1 MTSRAAAAPADAP
14 PQPAAASAPAAPSA
28 EAGRRG
34 RSLSTSTAPQPQ
46 HVAPAATHL
55 QSPAAAPQERQ
66 RSRSQSDRRGSP
78 TSGQRPNHHH
88 HHHHHHHH
96 QDWLSAWGRLVGA
109 ITGGGRKLGVVS
121 GGSTKRCRDEMESG
135 GAAAATAV
143 SPPPA
148 AAHNSAEAAI
158 ASAHA
163 PSPAAHVP
171 AAAALTAHA
180 PGLEPARRQS
190 CLPVSSYKLRRWFHP
205 NISGIEAELLLME
218 RGFDGSFLAR
228 PSRSNPGD
236 LTLSVRRNGEVT
248 HIKIQNTGDFY
259 DLYGG
264 EKFATLSEL
273 VQYYTENQGQLREKS
288 GELIELRCPLNCSQQ
303 PEAAASCTERW
314 FHGHL
319 SGKEAEKLILEKGK
333 NGSFLVRE
341 SQSKPGDYVLS
352 VRTDDRVT
360 HVMIRCQDDTYDVG
374 GGDRFESLS
383 DLIEHYKRNPMVETS
398 GTVVHLKQPF
408 NATRIN
414 ASGIE
419 SRVRELQKENGQ
431 STGKA
436 GFWEEFESLQQQ
448 ECKHLFSRKEGQKP
462 ENRNKNRYKNILPF
476 DHTRVKLR
484 DVDPSVPGSEYINA
498 NYIRPDDEAGDSG
511 CGRCYIATQGCLPA
525 TTGDFW
531 EMVWQ
536 ENTRVIVMTTK
547 EVERGKNKC
556 VRYWPEEGQSKDFGR
571 VRVRN
576 LSESSTA
583 DYTLREFA
591 VSRLPPQPQPAPLQA
606 PDGGGGGDVTDSGSS
621 GGGSGQRLQQ
631 SQLVAAVGDERK
643 VYHYHFQAWPDH
655 GVPSDPG
662 CVLNFLHDVNARQ
675 ESCGAGA
682 GPVLVHCSAGIGRT
696 GTFIVIDIILDQ
708 IKRQGLDCEID
719 IQRTIQMV
727 RAQRSGMV
735 QTEAQYKFV
744 YLAVQHY
751 IETVRQRAQA
761 EQKSLQLGR
770 EYTNIRYSSDE
781 LPSPSPSLPLPPPP
795 PLPPHPSAPAALA
808 APGSLPLAGL
818 TAAPPQR
825 QGATSL
831 PASPCVGIG
840 VGVGLGSGAAPPV
853 VRPVRT
859 PARAVSDAHL
869 PRPPDDFPRQI
880 YENIAVKDRKLSAA
894 SLGPSSTH
902 HIGPP
907 PPSFAPPPPPPPRK
921 T

>member
-1 MTSRAAAAPADAP
+1 M
-14 PQPAAASAPAAPSA
+14 
-28 EAGRRG
+28 
-34 RSLSTSTAPQPQ
+34 
-46 HVAPAATHL
+46 
-55 QSPAAAPQERQ
+55 
-66 RSRSQSDRRGSP
+66 
-78 TSGQRPNHHH
+78 PN
-88 HHHHHHHH
+88 
-96 QDWLSAWGRLVGA
+96 
-109 ITGGGRKLGVVS
+109 
-121 GGSTKRCRDEMESG
+121 
-135 GAAAATAV
+135 
-143 SPPPA
+143 
-148 AAHNSAEAAI
+148 
-158 ASAHA
+158 
-163 PSPAAHVP
+163 
-171 AAAALTAHA
+171 
-180 PGLEPARRQS
+180 
-190 CLPVSSYKLRRWFHP
+190 RWFHP

-374 GGDRFESLS
+374 GGDRFETLS

-591 VSRLPPQPQPAPLQA
+591 VSL
-606 PDGGGGGDVTDSGSS
+606 
-621 GGGSGQRLQQ
+621 
-631 SQLVAAVGDERK
+631 GDERK

-675 ESCGAGA
+675 ESCGPSA

-696 GTFIVIDIILDQ
+696 GTFIVIDIVLDQ
-708 IKRQGLDCEID
+708 IKRRGLDCEID

-781 LPSPSPSLPLPPPP
+781 LPSPSPVLPLPPPRR
-795 PLPPHPSAPAALA
+795 S
-808 APGSLPLAGL
+808 
-818 TAAPPQR
+818 
-825 QGATSL
+825 
-831 PASPCVGIG
+831 
-840 VGVGLGSGAAPPV
+840 
-853 VRPVRT
+853 PVR
-859 PARAVSDAHL
+859 L
-869 PRPPDDFPRQI
+869 PQPPDDFPRQI
-880 YENIAVKDRKLSAA
+880 YENVAVKDRKLSAA